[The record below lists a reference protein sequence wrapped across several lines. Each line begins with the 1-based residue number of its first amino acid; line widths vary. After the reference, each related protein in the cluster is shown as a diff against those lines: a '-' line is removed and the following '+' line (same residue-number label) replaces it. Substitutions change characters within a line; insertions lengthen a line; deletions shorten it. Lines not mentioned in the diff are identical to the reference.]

1 MDPRTRAPQPPSRI
15 ASPARLAA
23 RTRLAAPAEPP
34 PELHEG
40 LSLHGVA
47 SVLRR
52 RRVHFAVPA
61 LLAAAGFAA
70 AALLLP
76 PRYRAEALVAVE
88 NPASA
93 EPGAA
98 APDLDA
104 RLDRVEEELA
114 GRAVLVPVIR
124 HFGLYPVERIE
135 SAEIESMRER
145 VRVRAEGPS
154 TFSIAFEDTEPD
166 RAAAVVARLVEE
178 LIGGARAGQVAEA
191 RAEVARLEARV
202 RPLEERLAEQAGE
215 IQGYQERWTN
225 ELPEAETSVL
235 GLLESSRE
243 RVHANAATIAQ
254 LEARQ
259 SAIEQELA
267 EIGRHDV
274 AQDPAAARL
283 EAARRDLERLR
294 GRYTDQ
300 HPEVL
305 RAQAEVAELARAA
318 ESAGAAALP
327 EPSPL
332 RLRQLEL
339 LGERQE
345 VAQRLQ
351 SARAERG
358 SLVAES
364 ADYRRR
370 AEAAPRHELALEA
383 MAREHEAA
391 TERHQ
396 ELADRLQE
404 ARVAE
409 HLAATGDGGFAVV
422 EKPRVPAEPFAP
434 NRPRIALMGL
444 AVALGLGIG
453 AAFLG
458 EQMDTSIRDAGDL
471 ETPMNLPVLAS
482 IPRVGRGVRRLE
494 RAPGRAAGPASGP
507 TVALL
512 DQPRSGAAEQYRILA
527 TKLIGRGGEPQPTV
541 LLVTSPT
548 VGEGKTTTA
557 VNLALALARMMRDES
572 VLLVDADLGR
582 PAAHRLLRLPLGN
595 GLARLLASPEDD
607 LGRYVR
613 YHQGLYLLEAGEA
626 SQRTRSALASPL
638 GQRVFARLRQRF
650 DYIVVDA
657 PPVLAVAEGLILQRM
672 VDSILLVV
680 RAGKTPRELVRRA
693 VASLDSGRLAG
704 VLLNDAPAGGP
715 GYNARY
721 YDGYYHGDHAGE
733 DGAGEAPGGRRGI
746 LPAARD
752 PRRGAELT
760 GGRS

>member
-1 MDPRTRAPQPPSRI
+1 MDPRLRAPQPPSRI

-23 RTRLAAPAEPP
+23 RTRLAGPAEPP

-47 SVLRR
+47 GVLRR
-52 RRVHFAVPA
+52 RWLHFAVPA

-88 NPASA
+88 NTAAA

-104 RLDRVEEELA
+104 RIDRVEEELS

-124 HFGLYPVERIE
+124 HFGLYPVERVE

-145 VRVRAEGPS
+145 IRVRAEGPS
-154 TFSIAFEDTEPD
+154 TFSIAFEDTEPG

-215 IQGYQERWTN
+215 IQGYQERWTD

-235 GLLESSRE
+235 GLFESSRE

-259 SAIEQELA
+259 SAIEQELT

-318 ESAGAAALP
+318 ESAGGAAALP

-332 RLRQLEL
+332 RLRQLQL

-345 VAQRLQ
+345 VAQRLG

-396 ELADRLQE
+396 ALAERLQE

-409 HLAATGDGGFAVV
+409 HLAATGNGGFAVV

-434 NRPRIALMGL
+434 HRPRIALLGL

-458 EQMDTSIRDAGDL
+458 EQMDTSIRDAGDI
-471 ETPMNLPVLAS
+471 EAPMNLPVLAS
-482 IPRVGRGVRRLE
+482 IPRLGRSGVRRLE
-494 RAPGRAAGPASGP
+494 RAPGRAAGPTAGP
-507 TVALL
+507 IVALL

-527 TKLIGRGGEPQPTV
+527 TKLISRGGEPQPTV

-582 PAAHRLLRLPLGN
+582 PAAHRLLQLPLGN
-595 GLARLLASPEDD
+595 GLARLLASPDDD

-672 VDSILLVV
+672 VDATLLVV

-693 VASLDSGRLAG
+693 VASLDHTRLAG
-704 VLLNDAPAGGP
+704 VLINDAPAGGP

-721 YDGYYHGDHAGE
+721 YDGYYPD
-733 DGAGEAPGGRRGI
+733 DGGAEEPPAGRRRI
-746 LPAARD
+746 LPPARLTGG
-752 PRRGAELT
+752 GADLT

>member
-1 MDPRTRAPQPPSRI
+1 MDVRPRAPQTPSRI

-23 RTRLAAPAEPP
+23 RTRLAAPAELT

-47 SVLRR
+47 GVLRR
-52 RRVHFAVPA
+52 RRLHFAVPA
-61 LLAAAGFAA
+61 LLVAAGFAA
-70 AALLLP
+70 VALLLP
-76 PRYRAEALVAVE
+76 PRYRAEALLGVAT
-88 NPASA
+88 PAAA
-93 EPGAA
+93 EPGTA

-104 RLDRVEEELA
+104 RIDRVEEELS

-124 HFGLYPVERIE
+124 HFGLYERVDR
-135 SAEIESMRER
+135 AEIESMRER
-145 VRVRAEGPS
+145 IRVQAEGPS
-154 TFSIAFEDTEPD
+154 TFSIAFEDTEPE
-166 RAAAVVARLVEE
+166 RAAAVVARLAEE

-243 RVHANAATIAQ
+243 RVHANAETIAQ

-259 SAIEQELA
+259 SAIEQELT

-274 AQDPAAARL
+274 ARDPAAARL
-283 EAARRDLERLR
+283 ETARRDLERLR

-318 ESAGAAALP
+318 ESATGAAALP

-345 VAQRLQ
+345 VAQRLG

-364 ADYRRR
+364 TDYRHR
-370 AEAAPRHELALEA
+370 AEAAPRHELALGV

-391 TERHQ
+391 TERYQ

-422 EKPRVPAEPFAP
+422 EKPRVPGEPFAP
-434 NRPRIALMGL
+434 HRLRIAVMGL

-471 ETPMNLPVLAS
+471 EAPMNLPVLAS
-482 IPRVGRGVRRLE
+482 IPRLGRGAVRRLE
-494 RAPGRAAGPASGP
+494 RAPGRAAGPA
-507 TVALL
+507 VALL

-527 TKLIGRGGEPQPTV
+527 TKLISRSGEPQPAV

-557 VNLALALARMMRDES
+557 VNLALALARMMRGES

-582 PAAHRLLRLPLGN
+582 PAAHRLLQLPLGN
-595 GLARLLASPEDD
+595 GLARLLASPDDD

-638 GQRVFARLRQRF
+638 GQKVFARLRQRF

-680 RAGKTPRELVRRA
+680 RAGKTPRELVRQA
-693 VASLDSGRLAG
+693 VASLDSTRLAG

-721 YDGYYHGDHAGE
+721 YDGYYPDEG
-733 DGAGEAPGGRRGI
+733 GAEEAPGGRRA
-746 LPAARD
+746 LPA
-752 PRRGAELT
+752 RRGAEIT
-760 GGRS
+760 GGLS